1 MKKAFLLFLMLIIA
15 CFIIIGCKD
24 SSNNTNN
31 SSNANVG
38 VLRDLSVNLE
48 KNYSVPDSYSN
59 VIELASTPDELFPH
73 SNSFSIEM
81 EKDAAGYRAFNLN
94 YYCRR

>member
-1 MKKAFLLFLMLIIA
+1 MKKAFLLFLMLIIV

-38 VLRDLSVNLE
+38 VLRDLS
-48 KNYSVPDSYSN
+48 DSN
-59 VIELASTPDELFPH
+59 VIELASTPDELYQ
-73 SNSFSIEM
+73 NDLKKLISISDDVIRVKFKM
-81 EKDAAGYRAFNLN
+81 
-94 YYCRR
+94 

>member
-1 MKKAFLLFLMLIIA
+1 M
-15 CFIIIGCKD
+15 
-24 SSNNTNN
+24 
-31 SSNANVG
+31 
-38 VLRDLSVNLE
+38 NLE
-48 KNYSVPDSYSN
+48 KNYSVPDSDSN

-81 EKDAAGYRAFNLN
+81 EKDVAGYRAFNLN